1 MAIGAV
7 SSRQVLQN
15 IQAPE
20 ASTILRSGESMG
32 STAEALKDP
41 NSKTYYHSVH
51 GAKFIMPDGLE
62 LVFFGG
68 QLTTNDPAI
77 IQQLDA
83 VANKTASLIFTKR
96 ENLAAVGQQAA
107 QAAAD
112 AADTAGKATA

>member
-15 IQAPE
+15 IQPAEAPV
-20 ASTILRSGESMG
+20 ILRSGESMG
-32 STAEALKDP
+32 STQEALKDP
-41 NSKTYYHSVH
+41 KAKTYYHSVH

-62 LVFFGG
+62 LIFFGG

-83 VANKTASLIFTKR
+83 IANKTASLVFTKR
-96 ENLAAVGQQAA
+96 ENLATVGQQNAMVAA
-107 QAAAD
+107 E

>member
-7 SSRQVLQN
+7 SSRQILQN

-20 ASTILRSGESMG
+20 APAVLRSGESMG
-32 STAEALKDP
+32 STPEALKDP
-41 NSKTYYHSVH
+41 RAKTYYHSVH

-68 QLTTNDPAI
+68 QLTTNDPAV

-96 ENLAAVGQQAA
+96 ENLAAVGQQNA
-107 QAAAD
+107 QVAAD